1 MDTEI
6 DFRNGVCS
14 IRFNG
19 DLTVYT
25 VAERRSAVLDKCP
38 TGCSATLDLSDVGKV
53 DAAGLQFLLACESY
67 FASGGGLTL
76 SGIGE
81 SVRAALELT
90 RLSDRFTEAVANS
103 ETE

>member
-6 DFRNGVCS
+6 DSRNGVCS

-25 VAERRSAVLDKCP
+25 VAERRSSVLDKCP
-38 TGCSATLDLSDVGKV
+38 AGCSATLDLSGVAKV
-53 DAAGLQFLLACESY
+53 DTAGLQLLLAFQSY
-67 FASGGGLTL
+67 FAAGGGLTL
-76 SGIGE
+76 ASIGE

-90 RLSDRFTEAVANS
+90 RLIDRFSEAVAES
-103 ETE
+103 DTE